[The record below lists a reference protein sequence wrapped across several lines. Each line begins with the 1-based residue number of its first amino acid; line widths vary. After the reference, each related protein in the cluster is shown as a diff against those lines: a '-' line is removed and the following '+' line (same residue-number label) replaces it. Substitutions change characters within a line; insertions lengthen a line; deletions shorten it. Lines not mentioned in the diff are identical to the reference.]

1 MASRNLTDKFKSIR
15 GEIVTQRVA
24 KSDSKEYIEYFA
36 KMDSIISDIKKLQ
49 KDWKILYGK
58 LQMAVFDGKSIEKSC
73 KDKLYEIDL
82 SVNNLRKMF
91 DAKKTIYGN
100 YSDQDFAVVNNM
112 FKHKLTI
119 FEGLIIEV
127 QNEKM
132 QYKRYIESQRPQ
144 TDIDKIIKFGV
155 TQRVAQRSQI
165 FESTVDENILAERE
179 QEIIEIVKSIEE
191 LAQLFKDLS
200 LMINSQSEVIE
211 RIDIVMKD
219 TVEKVDGGVGQ
230 IQKAE
235 REQKKCVI
243 Q

>member
-1 MASRNLTDKFKSIR
+1 M
-15 GEIVTQRVA
+15 
-24 KSDSKEYIEYFA
+24 
-36 KMDSIISDIKKLQ
+36 
-49 KDWKILYGK
+49 
-58 LQMAVFDGKSIEKSC
+58 
-73 KDKLYEIDL
+73 
-82 SVNNLRKMF
+82 
-91 DAKKTIYGN
+91 
-100 YSDQDFAVVNNM
+100 VV
-112 FKHKLTI
+112 I
-119 FEGLIIEV
+119 
-127 QNEKM
+127 
-132 QYKRYIESQRPQ
+132 
-144 TDIDKIIKFGV
+144 
-155 TQRVAQRSQI
+155 
-165 FESTVDENILAERE
+165 ESTVDENILAERE